1 MRIIL
6 AGAACA
12 IAIPLAGCGE
22 GSAFDNGFRTS
33 FRENAVSSCV
43 TASRNAPNA
52 SRFDWQRLCGCA
64 IDRYMNGKSSSDLRS
79 ANPIIATLRY
89 DGNVLAVQLRDTV
102 TKVSTQNFQL
112 IAGNIAQQIN
122 SVQGRAHVGF
132 TGGTGGLSARQEIMH
147 WDFRPGI

>member
-33 FRENAVSSCV
+33 FRENAVNSCV
-43 TASRNAPNA
+43 TASRTAPNA

-79 ANPIIATLRY
+79 ANPEDPALRANAEQCALEQVNGAAGATPSGEE
-89 DGNVLAVQLRDTV
+89 GNEA
-102 TKVSTQNFQL
+102 KP
-112 IAGNIAQQIN
+112 AG
-122 SVQGRAHVGF
+122 
-132 TGGTGGLSARQEIMH
+132 
-147 WDFRPGI
+147 